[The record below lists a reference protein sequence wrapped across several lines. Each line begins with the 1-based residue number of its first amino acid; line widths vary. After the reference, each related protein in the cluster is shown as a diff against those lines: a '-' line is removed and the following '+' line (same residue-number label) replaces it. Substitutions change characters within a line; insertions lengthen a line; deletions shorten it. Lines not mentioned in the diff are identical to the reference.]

1 MNSLLITELNEK
13 KRINSNE
20 KTLKPGIQKKKK
32 KKKKIP
38 IF

>member
-20 KTLKPGIQKKKK
+20 KSLKPGIPKEKEE
-32 KKKKIP
+32 KKKIP